1 MMNKRIVQGS
11 KTFNNFEHLKG
22 ASTDVREKKRQ
33 LTSKNLKKSRVA
45 KARQRSQVIKL
56 QLNDYRMWRVAQF
69 GTKRLKAAF

>member
-1 MMNKRIVQGS
+1 MNKRTVQGS

-45 KARQRSQVIKL
+45 KAR
-56 QLNDYRMWRVAQF
+56 
-69 GTKRLKAAF
+69 